1 MHSETLNALKREFE
15 NELKQKSLE
24 YTELKVAKEL
34 LEEKFE
40 KVKESNDDL
49 KIELEEKY
57 VESHE
62 LKITNEMLQG
72 KLQKTEADY
81 IEHCNTVKQEKDTLY

>member
-1 MHSETLNALKREFE
+1 M
-15 NELKQKSLE
+15 
-24 YTELKVAKEL
+24 AKEL
-34 LEEKFE
+34 LEEE
-40 KVKESNDDL
+40 SDKVKESNDDL
-49 KIELEEKY
+49 KTELEERY

-81 IEHCNTVKQEKDTLY
+81 IEYCNTVKQEKDSLGERNRVSCSLY